1 MIVNDYLY
9 RAIGL
14 WVPESVSFPS
24 PLPMLF
30 FVVFA
35 TLVVHVC
42 NRLVEH
48 TAWSVDPGNRR
59 LSASHAALIIGCI
72 VWALDIG
79 GFFMYRRLE
88 GISPSLHDGLLA
100 LLVMIASARLTLP
113 ELSSSVS
120 RGRTVVA
127 GAFMALGMLSGH
139 FLLAMSYGASL
150 QCAEAT
156 SLLASLIVAL
166 GLTVGLSIRH
176 RVAKRRLLT
185 RSHVMRRWPDIVLGG
200 MAILVL
206 HCMLINAFP
215 PAAPLAGQGGSQSG
229 SIGVVALFALVVA
242 LEHMGN
248 LRLDQGLQL
257 RLRQGLSMMRVAT
270 PEANPQ
276 HDVQMALIA
285 DHLPELLTAQRL
297 VLHFQ
302 PIVPLEK
309 GQPPA
314 FEALLRLQHPVLG
327 RLNPEVFLLVC
338 ELQGKTTRVD
348 RLILEQAIGQMERW
362 ARAGLPGLRVSVNL
376 SPTTL
381 MEPGFNSWLAQTLAA
396 HQVEAMQLT
405 LELTEHAIIASGAPM
420 LDAMRA
426 LAGVG
431 IAVVMDDFGAGYSSL
446 AMLAEL
452 PIRGIKC
459 DRLFVRNLLVDPR
472 RQRLLSHVLAIA
484 RDFNLEVTAEG
495 IETPQELDVV
505 REIGLSKLQG
515 YLFAKAMPAE
525 EVPGWLIRLASGL
538 PQLEVQAP
546 VGGCETRHLHGHVG

>member
-1 MIVNDYLY
+1 MIVNDYLHGVAGVMLPRVAGY
-9 RAIGL
+9 
-14 WVPESVSFPS
+14 PS
-24 PLPMLF
+24 LLPVLF
-30 FVVFA
+30 FAVFA

-79 GFFMYRRLE
+79 GFFMYPHLD
-88 GISPSLHDGLLA
+88 GLSPSLHDGLLA

-113 ELSSSVS
+113 ELSSGVS
-120 RGRTVVA
+120 RRRTAVA
-127 GAFMALGMLSGH
+127 GTFMALGMLSGH
-139 FLLAMSYGASL
+139 FVLAMSYGASL
-150 QCAEAT
+150 QQVETAP
-156 SLLASLIVAL
+156 LLASIGVAVC
-166 GLTVGLSIRH
+166 LTVGLSIRH
-176 RVAKRRLLT
+176 RVAKRRLLI
-185 RSHVMRRWPDIVLGG
+185 RSHVMQRWPDVLMGGLVIV
-200 MAILVL
+200 VL
-206 HCMLINAFP
+206 HCLLINTFP
-215 PAAPLAGQGGSQSG
+215 PTMLAAAGGGQAG
-229 SIGVVALFALVVA
+229 AIGVVALFALVVA

-285 DHLPELLTAQRL
+285 DHLPELLVAQQL

-309 GQPPA
+309 GPPPA

-338 ELQGKTTRVD
+338 ELQGKTTLVD

-381 MEPGFNSWLAQTLAA
+381 MEPGFNHWLAQTLDA
-396 HQVEAMQLT
+396 HEVKPVQLT

-446 AMLAEL
+446 AMLADL

-484 RDFNLEVTAEG
+484 RDFDLEVTAEG

-505 REIGLSKLQG
+505 REIGLRKLQG

-525 EVPGWLIRLASGL
+525 EVPGWLVRLASGL
-538 PQLEVQAP
+538 PQLE
-546 VGGCETRHLHGHVG
+546 TRGPTQGQEAMPLQECAS